1 MKVATAIEA
10 GDSKPEKKKE
20 LECKQKVSDW
30 KVFFCEAVR
39 MVIVIVMMIILF
51 CVLYRVYSVK
61 DIG

>member
-1 MKVATAIEA
+1 VKVATAIEV
-10 GDSKPEKKKE
+10 GDPKPEKKKE
-20 LECKQKVSDW
+20 LECKRKVSDW
-30 KVFFCEAVR
+30 KVFFFEAVR